1 MTEAARLV
9 LIVDTTGMKPGE
21 QALDSLTRKGEQAER
36 RITASMSDI
45 ERAMVKSGVASGRF
59 GGAMQ
64 DVDRALVRTTGDLRP
79 LNRELEQTGRA
90 ADRAGGAL
98 AGMAGKVRLML
109 GGLGAALGVRQ
120 LVNYAD
126 TWSDISARVGLAVGD
141 MDNAA
146 PTMARLSDM
155 ARQTYSSLNLTAE
168 GFIAN
173 SVSLRELGLNTQQQL
188 NYTEALNNALVVSGA
203 RGQRAESVNRALAA
217 SMAIGR
223 MQGDQLNTVL
233 MSGGRIAQVLA
244 AELGT
249 TTNGLRQM
257 ATDGKITSDVIYTAL
272 VGSMGALRDEAAS
285 MPATMGD
292 AFTLIGNSL
301 LTLVGSFDQATGASA
316 AMATG
321 IIKVSDGIKYLAT
334 NSNIVIGAVSGLTTA
349 LVASFI
355 PATYSAVAALAA
367 KSGAFI
373 LLNGGIWGSVAA
385 LAAMRGAMI
394 ATGIGAFAVAVGVVV
409 AKFLDLSDKVGGAGN
424 AMSLLMDVGIE
435 VASRIGQGF
444 VQAGALIASGA
455 TYMKGVFLEA
465 FATIARGFASMM
477 TTIAQGLKIIGVG
490 DGVGI
495 GSGFAAQLT
504 ADADAAMATS
514 LERATAAGTA
524 LRDLATTSLDSVAA
538 LRRATGGMFGPNLP
552 AEIEATTDAVVE
564 FGGGVAS
571 AGKAASGAGKA
582 VSGAAKGVNELT
594 QAADRWRQRLQSALG
609 PMATYKRDSTELV
622 ALHKAGALSAAEYA
636 KAQGLVTDELAGGLP
651 MIGDVSKAFGDFIAG
666 GLRDAKSAF
675 DSILGSF
682 KNMIAQMIATAA
694 QRRIMLSLGFGG
706 VGGLVG
712 GDALSTALGAAGAPT
727 GGMLGAGGV
736 LAGIGALGSAAM
748 SAFTGGLQAAM
759 GGIGSITQYTS
770 LMMGGATTSIAG
782 FASAAGALAVPLL
795 AVAAA
800 FSFFRKKTKELDA
813 GMRITVEGL
822 ETAVETF
829 RKTETRRFWGLSK
842 KTRTSY
848 DRADQETQDALSA
861 IVGNI
866 QTGVMDAAAALG
878 FGAETFAGF
887 AHQMTISTKG
897 MSKEDAQRAVE
908 QALAGLGD
916 GFAGMIPGLN
926 ALRKVGES
934 TTEVLNRL
942 STSLT
947 GVNGIMDTLGH
958 RFHAVGLA
966 GADAAS
972 KIAEAFGGLDAMVNA
987 TQRFY
992 SAFYTEQERIAV
1004 TTRQTTEALARL
1016 GIAMPRTRDQY
1027 RAMVASLDLTTE
1039 AGREAYAALIGMADA
1054 FDLILPKIGALTEA
1068 MAAAQDAVRTGLDG
1082 AIGAAQEA
1090 AKANA
1095 TAAGNWYK
1103 AAGSIREYIDKLRGA
1118 ASALFSPAQAMRFN
1132 RQQYQQTYQRALNGD
1147 LGAAQ
1152 AVTGAADRYLS
1163 SVMDTARTREEAALA
1178 QARVLS
1184 QLGLLQGVADIEGAR
1199 HDVIA
1204 GLIGQQVELLTEA
1217 RDFLAAGG
1225 VMTEDMIRTLRTG
1238 LGSIN
1243 SAVQAAQQI
1252 SWAALQRQLNVT
1264 IGIIADADVPPHVR
1278 TLLANATNGVRGFVD
1293 FVARSD
1299 LTPDQKW
1306 MALTNAS
1313 GHLKTVQFL
1322 AQNDMPE
1329 MYTRIVLNAGSAY
1342 RVAVT
1347 TQIQSGSI
1355 LDAAQLQRLLT
1366 GSADGRITLGGS
1378 FRFDPSAGF
1387 ATWYETTSR
1396 AAIQTPMVALRTAMG
1411 TLQTALTALRAAII
1425 APPPVAPPSR
1435 PVTPT
1440 TPTAPVA
1447 PQPRPQISTAQQ
1459 QYLLYNSS
1467 EGAEYGTRT
1476 VFRVDGREFPT
1487 RQAAEQW
1494 VNSNYPAFA
1503 KGGTHTGGPAIIA
1516 ENAPELVAPS
1526 KIYNGSQTRA
1536 MLDNSGVVRELQRVL
1551 AELVEMKAHAR
1562 RAAEAGV
1569 NTEKLMRK
1577 ADALGVK
1584 IDPDQNKV
1592 TT

>member
-59 GGAMQ
+59 GSAMQ

-233 MSGGRIAQVLA
+233 TSGGRIAQVLA

-257 ATDGKITSDVIYTAL
+257 AADGKITSDVIYTAL

-301 LTLVGSFDQATGASA
+301 LTLIGSFDQATGASA

-321 IIKVSDGIKYLAT
+321 IIKVSDGIKYLAE
-334 NSNIVIGAVSGLTTA
+334 NSNVVMGAISGLTAA

-367 KSGAFI
+367 KTGAFI

-385 LAAMRGAMI
+385 LVAMR
-394 ATGIGAFAVAVGVVV
+394 
-409 AKFLDLSDKVGGAGN
+409 
-424 AMSLLMDVGIE
+424 
-435 VASRIGQGF
+435 
-444 VQAGALIASGA
+444 GALIASGIGAIAVIVGLGVKAVLDLSDELGGLNGVWKLMGMVA
-455 TYMKGVFLEA
+455 TDVWQRISAGGAWLVGSLQGFFGTIRTNWNVMLAGMLTDWGQAMTKIAQDLSSRNIAKLPWANDLILGMNEA
-465 FATIARGFASMM
+465 GFAIQATAGQMEIDAKSALDTIAEGAVSTAAAFERMM
-477 TTIAQGLKIIGVG
+477 TPTPIANMKLAIQGLIPTVKEAEG
-490 DGVGI
+490 
-495 GSGFAAQLT
+495 AA
-504 ADADAAMATS
+504 
-514 LERATAAGTA
+514 E
-524 LRDLATTSLDSVAA
+524 
-538 LRRATGGMFGPNLP
+538 
-552 AEIEATTDAVVE
+552 DAVIPTLKL
-564 FGGGVAS
+564 GD
-571 AGKAASGAGKA
+571 AASGAGKA
-582 VSGAAKGVNELT
+582 ASGAAKGVNELT

-609 PMATYKRDSTELV
+609 PMATYKRDSAELV

-675 DSILGSF
+675 DSILSSF

-694 QRRIMLSLGFGG
+694 QKRIMLSLGFGG
-706 VGGLVG
+706 GAMG
-712 GDALSTALGAAGAPT
+712 AGAAMAGSPT

-770 LMMGGATTSIAG
+770 LMMGGATTSLAG
-782 FASAAGALAVPLL
+782 FASAAGTLAVPLL

-813 GMRITVEGL
+813 GLRITVEGL

-861 IVGNI
+861 IVGKI

-897 MSKEDAQRAVE
+897 MSREDAQRAVE
-908 QALAGLGD
+908 QALEGLGD

-926 ALRKVGES
+926 ALRRDGES
-934 TTEVLNRL
+934 TTEALNRL

-966 GADAAS
+966 GAEAAS
-972 KIAEAFGGLDAMVNA
+972 KIADAFGGLDAMANA

-992 SAFYTEQERIAV
+992 SAFYTEQERLAV

-1027 RAMVASLDLTTE
+1027 RAMVSSLDLTTE

-1103 AAGSIREYIDKLRGA
+1103 AAGSIREYMDKLRGA
-1118 ASALFSPAQAMRFN
+1118 ASALFSPAQAMRYN

-1313 GHLKTVQFL
+1313 GHLKTVRFL

-1329 MYTRIVLNAGSAY
+1329 MYTRIALQAGNAY

-1347 TQIQSGSI
+1347 TQIQSGSV

-1425 APPPVAPPSR
+1425 APPPVAPPAR
-1435 PVTPT
+1435 PATPT

-1447 PQPRPQISTAQQ
+1447 PRPRPQISTAQQ

-1487 RQAAEQW
+1487 RQAAEEW
-1494 VNSNYPAFA
+1494 VNSDYPAFA

-1536 MLDNSGVVRELQRVL
+1536 MLDNSGVVRELQRVR
-1551 AELVEMKAHAR
+1551 AELAEMKAHAR